1 MDVSA
6 STALVPYQG
15 IVMPLPAIDKKGVSP
30 FLHRDQPGGRMR
42 FLGYGMTK
50 GGVFYGSSG
59 RWVGEPPE
67 NGKSVDL
74 YV

>member
-15 IVMPLPAIDKKGVSP
+15 IVMPLLAVEKKGVGT
-30 FLHRDQPGGRMR
+30 FLHRDQTGAGMR
-42 FLGYGMTK
+42 FLGYGMMK

-67 NGKSVDL
+67 NGRRVDL